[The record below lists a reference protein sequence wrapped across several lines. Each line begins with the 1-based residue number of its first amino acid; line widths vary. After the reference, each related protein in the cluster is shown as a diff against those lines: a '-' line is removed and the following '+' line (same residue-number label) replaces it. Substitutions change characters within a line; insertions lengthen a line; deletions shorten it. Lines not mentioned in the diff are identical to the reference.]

1 MSFSFGFV
9 FTVNCKF
16 VQILLIR
23 ISLGFLKR
31 ILHSSKWPWHLY
43 HICRH
48 LTSGGSPVWIAKS
61 FLKNRSLFAFI
72 IIRMLVWS
80 QDLGC
85 LPSHHEKSMGMKRD
99 WISWFH
105 EERCSQDQLKPWF
118 ILVWMIKNFVCEKYY
133 HFLYKIDNNRNKLQP
148 LHWMKHRLTIFFL
161 FYFMFAWSVP
171 ELEGISEVLGLY
183 AANIC
188 SDDSKHIVPICSI
201 SRLQISVFHFNF
213 ITFECEYS
221 QY

>member
-80 QDLGC
+80 QDLEC

-105 EERCSQDQLKPWF
+105 EERCSQDQLKRWF

-148 LHWMKHRLTIFFL
+148 LHWMKHRLTIFF
-161 FYFMFAWSVP
+161 YFISCLLDQCQSWKEYQRYLGCMQPISAQMILNTLCQSV
-171 ELEGISEVLGLY
+171 LY
-183 AANIC
+183 P
-188 SDDSKHIVPICSI
+188 DSKSLSFISI
-201 SRLQISVFHFNF
+201 S
-213 ITFECEYS
+213 
-221 QY
+221 